1 MKIQEALQLFANH
14 KLGEGIKAKTI
25 KNYLALAKPFI
36 ASLPSERQNIGD
48 ILPSDIT
55 NFLAHERSRGLS
67 PVTVRGMWRTL
78 DLFFGWCTSN
88 RELGNPPNP
97 MFLGPDKK
105 IKAIKIPKK
114 EPRRA
119 RLEDLQRVIASIQI
133 KGWPDLRDRALLCLL
148 MDTGLRVGEA
158 AALDISDIDIKQR
171 LLLVRAGKG
180 DKDRRVPFTEA
191 TAKALLHYWLAKPAY
206 NSPAV
211 FLSAKGGHT
220 DAVRGRMSVTGI
232 EQMLQRRCK
241 AAGVSHINPH
251 SIRHLFATRCI
262 NNGMRAETVSKLMG
276 HWDSAF
282 TLRTYAHLST
292 ATIEREYA
300 EHWDSGK

>member
-1 MKIQEALQLFANH
+1 MKVQEALQLFANH
-14 KLGEGIKAKTI
+14 KLGEGIKEKTI

-55 NFLAHERSRGLS
+55 NFLAHERARGLS

-78 DLFFGWCTSN
+78 DLFFGWASSN

-97 MFLGPDKK
+97 MFLSPDKK
-105 IKAIKIPKK
+105 IKAPKIPKK

-119 RLEDLQRVIASIQI
+119 RLSDLQRVIDAIPTNT
-133 KGWPDLRDRALLCLL
+133 WPALRDRAILCLL

-180 DKDRRVPFTEA
+180 DKDRRVPFTEG
-191 TAKALLHYWLAKPAY
+191 TAKALLRYWLAKPVY
-206 NSPAV
+206 SGTAV

-232 EQMLQRRCK
+232 EQMLQRLCK
-241 AAGVSHINPH
+241 AAGVAHINPH
-251 SIRHLFATRCI
+251 SIRHAFACKAIDDGIRLEVI
-262 NNGMRAETVSKLMG
+262 QKLMG
-276 HWDSAF
+276 HHDAGF
-282 TLRTYAHLST
+282 TAKVYAHLST
-292 ATIEREYA
+292 KAIEKEYN
-300 EHWDSGK
+300 EHWK